1 MATKRSSRTNGQPK
15 RGLALLFP
23 GQGSQ
28 HAGMG
33 KRIFETSKAAR
44 RVFNEADDAVG
55 FSLSKLCFGGS
66 EEELEATV
74 NTQPAIVA
82 TSLAYLAELRERLS
96 ERGRQL
102 KPSFVAGHSL
112 GQFSAAIAAGA
123 LAFSDGLQIVMERGR
138 IMGEW
143 SRNRPGGMA
152 TVLGL
157 KDEQVA
163 YVCRA
168 AAPDGSVGVAVYNG
182 PGHTVISG
190 DVGPLQRAMQLARE
204 RGARV
209 LRLPISVPGHMPLM
223 QDAARE
229 LSLSIDALPFHD
241 PQPPL
246 VSNMSAKLLTRAD
259 EVRQELSDQICKA
272 VQWARCVTAMADQG
286 TGTFVEVG
294 PGQVLSK
301 LVHRILGDEAH
312 GLSAERASTE
322 ELLGLAGASFDSVP
336 SSVPLE
342 AAG

>member
-1 MATKRSSRTNGQPK
+1 
-15 RGLALLFP
+15 
-23 GQGSQ
+23 
-28 HAGMG
+28 
-33 KRIFETSKAAR
+33 
-44 RVFNEADDAVG
+44 
-55 FSLSKLCFGGS
+55 
-66 EEELEATV
+66 
-74 NTQPAIVA
+74 
-82 TSLAYLAELRERLS
+82 
-96 ERGRQL
+96 
-102 KPSFVAGHSL
+102 
-112 GQFSAAIAAGA
+112 
-123 LAFSDGLQIVMERGR
+123 
-138 IMGEW
+138 
-143 SRNRPGGMA
+143 
-152 TVLGL
+152 
-157 KDEQVA
+157 
-163 YVCRA
+163 
-168 AAPDGSVGVAVYNG
+168 VAVYNG